1 MTFKITLFIT
11 DGTSN
16 NSCHFPLD
24 ATEENFESILKEKLQ
39 NLSSPLKH
47 SSLFIQFFYM
57 SVFILETQGTTHQIL
72 PKLNDI
78 SHTILK
84 EIKFMKD
91 EVIKDNPLMND

>member
-24 ATEENFESILKEKLQ
+24 ATEDTFESTLREKLQ
-39 NLSSPLKH
+39 NLSPPLKH
-47 SSLFIQFFYM
+47 SFLFIQFFYM
-57 SVFILETQGTTHQIL
+57 SVFIQEIQGTAHQIL

-91 EVIKDNPLMND
+91 EVIKENPLMNE